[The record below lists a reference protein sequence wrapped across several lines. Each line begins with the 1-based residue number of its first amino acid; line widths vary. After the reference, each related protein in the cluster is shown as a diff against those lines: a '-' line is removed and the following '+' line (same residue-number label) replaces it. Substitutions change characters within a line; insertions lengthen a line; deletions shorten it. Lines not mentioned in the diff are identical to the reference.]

1 MYYTFLSL
9 ATDAVLTVKN
19 LFNSTKEVTDWFTMG
34 LQLDIEHPTLQR
46 IAADKDSLDSRK
58 QEMLHVW
65 TQSDPDISWDKLSGA
80 LQNMGHRRLSIE
92 IKKRQ
97 TILES
102 RGINNTHFWQLGVR
116 IKLVIPLGS
125 KW

>member
-34 LQLDIEHPTLQR
+34 LQLDIEHSTLQR

-58 QEMLHVW
+58 QEMLHIW
-65 TQSDPDISWDKLSGA
+65 TQSDPDISWEKLSGA

-102 RGINNTHFWQLGVR
+102 RGINNTFLAVEG
-116 IKLVIPLGS
+116 KN
-125 KW
+125 